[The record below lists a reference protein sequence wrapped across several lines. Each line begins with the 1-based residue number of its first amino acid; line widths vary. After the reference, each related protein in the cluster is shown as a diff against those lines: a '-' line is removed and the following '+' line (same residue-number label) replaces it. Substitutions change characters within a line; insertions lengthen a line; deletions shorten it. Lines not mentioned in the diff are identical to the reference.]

1 MDNFKKAIRERFRWS
16 GPKGLVSS
24 VSLEDLYVIP
34 LTTVRK
40 MANELNKQL
49 KTSDDLFAVV
59 TKSESDDKI
68 KLEILIE
75 VVNDR
80 ESDISDKKAK
90 LEKEQKAKKLRD
102 IINNKRDE
110 ADNNKSIEELE
121 KELKELES

>member
-16 GPKGLVSS
+16 GPKGLVN
-24 VSLEDLYVIP
+24 LEDLYVLP

>member
-16 GPKGLVSS
+16 GPKGLVN
-24 VSLEDLYVIP
+24 LEDLYVLP

-40 MANELNKQL
+40 MANDLNKEL
-49 KTSDDLFAVV
+49 KNSDDLFAVA
-59 TKSESDDKI
+59 TKSDAENKI

-75 VVNDR
+75 VVKDR
-80 ESDISDKKAK
+80 EADISDKKAK

-110 ADNNKSIEELE
+110 ADNSKTIEELE